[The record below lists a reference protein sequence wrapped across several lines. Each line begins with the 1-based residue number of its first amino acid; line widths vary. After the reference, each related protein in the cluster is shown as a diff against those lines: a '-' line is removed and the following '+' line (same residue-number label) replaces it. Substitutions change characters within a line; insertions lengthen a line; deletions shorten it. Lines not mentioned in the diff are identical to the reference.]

1 MKIRFLKNIVV
12 DVETRTGE
20 FYDKS
25 YSRWQEIRVDS
36 IYPYEIFATIT
47 LDDGNILHGVPGD
60 SFEKLKEERKSFAL

>member
-1 MKIRFLKNIVV
+1 MKIRFLKNVVV

-36 IYPYEIFATIT
+36 IYPYGNFTTIK
-47 LDDGNILHGVPGD
+47 LDDETILHGVPKD
-60 SFEKLKEERKSFAL
+60 SFETLKEERKTFAL